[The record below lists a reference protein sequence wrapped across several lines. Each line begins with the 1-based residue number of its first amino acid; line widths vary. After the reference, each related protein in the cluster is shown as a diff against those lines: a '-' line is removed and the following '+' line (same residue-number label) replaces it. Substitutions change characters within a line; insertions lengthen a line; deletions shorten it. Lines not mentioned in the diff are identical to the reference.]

1 MKAVT
6 ADPIE
11 AICKVM
17 KLYVCIKGNKLISTT
32 LKTNQSGRSHWQ
44 LFCVCFV
51 VVIGAAVVEVVV
63 VVVDVV
69 REV

>member
-32 LKTNQSGRSHWQ
+32 RETEVCVHVVSFSHLPVDLLKIVTSKNGNWIVNDCDIN
-44 LFCVCFV
+44 L
-51 VVIGAAVVEVVV
+51 
-63 VVVDVV
+63 
-69 REV
+69 